1 MYMYKFF
8 GNISKEF
15 DYKIKRKLILLFFH
29 IFLLEIKSGNIINM
43 LHIEVNESI
52 PILYKICVF

>member
-1 MYMYKFF
+1 MYMYQFF

-43 LHIEVNESI
+43 LYIESI

>member
-1 MYMYKFF
+1 MYQFF

>member
-1 MYMYKFF
+1 MYMYQFF